1 MSNTS
6 MEQMKKLINDKKKK
20 SSEQGLE
27 GRTPTKGSSAPS
39 KGFKKNKKAG
49 SLNK

>member
-1 MSNTS
+1 MSNTN

-27 GRTPTKGSSAPS
+27 GRAASKSSVAPS
-39 KGFKKNKKAG
+39 QGFKKNKKAG